1 MDKSHFNTFILSSA
15 DKFYLY
21 AYCIVKNADGAFQV
35 VSDAIHLSYKDHKKM
50 SLSNLN
56 SVFKKV
62 RDFSHSKIAQQSGKE
77 NNFDN
82 PDNNL
87 KTFFE
92 LTKGLSSVQM
102 EVVSLRVFSRLNV
115 DDISIIVGLGINSI
129 QSILGN
135 VRRLIRDRI
144 GSVEDQF
151 VDDYRLVKY
160 YNGVSSIE
168 DEDQLRLYFLRK
180 EMVDCHNPDCELMR
194 LIVEISQTEMPTEYF
209 KILRETL
216 KNIQKT
222 SFLNRLFFKK

>member
-21 AYCIVKNADGAFQV
+21 AYCIVKNADSAFEV

-50 SLSNLN
+50 SPSNLN

-62 RDFSHSKIAQQSGKE
+62 RDFSNSKIVQQGAKE
-77 NNFDN
+77 KNFDT

-87 KTFFE
+87 KTFFS
-92 LTKGLSSVQM
+92 LTNGLSSVQM
-102 EVVSLRVFSRLNV
+102 EVISLRIFSRLNV
-115 DDISIIVGLGINSI
+115 EDISVIVGLGINSI

-144 GSVEDQF
+144 GVVENQF
-151 VDDYRLVKY
+151 TDDSRMLKY
-160 YNGVSSIE
+160 YNGVSSVE

-180 EMVDCHNPDCELMR
+180 EMEDCHNPDCELMR
-194 LIVEISQTEMPTEYF
+194 LIVEISQTEMPSGYF
-209 KILRETL
+209 KILREEL
-216 KNIQKT
+216 KNIQK
-222 SFLNRLFFKK
+222 SSILNRFFKKK